1 MIPDLNTI
9 CANTITVSAE
19 AEEECEATNA
29 DIHVTV
35 RGASIFSGDT
45 ALKKAREVASLVTA
59 LTEVG
64 IAESAIE
71 LRGIQAEVT
80 TGALGNKTSSATY
93 SLRVAKVPLA
103 KVADAIGAITS
114 QKNADQLSTV
124 WKYGDDEAIRLRLL
138 EVALNRAKTKA
149 GLIARTL
156 GVSLLGIHNLTE
168 SFSDEEAP
176 RAPLDRMYGSAS
188 PQMARKRTQVDSDE
202 LGLTVI
208 HNKKVFQTVLVE
220 YLVSPITG
228 N

>member
-9 CANTITVSAE
+9 RANTITVSAE
-19 AEEECEATNA
+19 AEEECEATSA

-45 ALKKAREVASLVTA
+45 ALKKAREVASLVVA
-59 LTEVG
+59 LTEIG

-114 QKNADQLSTV
+114 QKNADLISTV
-124 WKYGDDEAIRLRLL
+124 WKYGDDEVIRLRLL

-149 GLIARTL
+149 GVIVRTL
-156 GVSLLGIHNLTE
+156 GVSLIGIHTLTE
-168 SFSDEEAP
+168 SFSDEETP
-176 RAPLDRMYGSAS
+176 RAPIERIYGSAS
-188 PQMARKRTQVDSDE
+188 PQMARTRTQVDSHE
-202 LGLTVI
+202 LALAVT